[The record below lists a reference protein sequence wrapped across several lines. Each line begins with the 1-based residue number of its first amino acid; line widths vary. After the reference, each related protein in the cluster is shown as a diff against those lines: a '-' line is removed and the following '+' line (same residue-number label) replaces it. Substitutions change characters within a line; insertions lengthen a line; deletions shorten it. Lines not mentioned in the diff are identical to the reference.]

1 MRISDWSSDVCSS
14 DLIVCEPCG
23 EMIVRGTNFARA
35 RQKAEDV
42 AGGFRQCTQRAC
54 CKVIA
59 MRAAA
64 GRRGAVADIDR
75 EHAPAAFYKRS
86 SAERRV
92 GQECVSTFR
101 SRWSACHLKKKTS
114 T

>member
-75 EHAPAAFYKRS
+75 KHAPAAFDQRRATEQIANACR
-86 SAERRV
+86 AERRR
-92 GQECVSTFR
+92 QDRKSTR
-101 SRWSACHLKKKTS
+101 LNSSH
-114 T
+114 